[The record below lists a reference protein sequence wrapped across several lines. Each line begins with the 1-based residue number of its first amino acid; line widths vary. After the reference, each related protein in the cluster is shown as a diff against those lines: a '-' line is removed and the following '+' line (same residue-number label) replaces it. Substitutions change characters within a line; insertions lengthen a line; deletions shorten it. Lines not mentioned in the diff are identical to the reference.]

1 MAENETFDIR
11 KWITGFVDPKT
22 WGKSVVYLVMAGCIL
37 FVLLCLKNTFF
48 PSKSIVN
55 KPHALAIGSVAAG
68 AIDQRSTNI
77 VVKDSD
83 WEVGLGGAGITYDN
97 KNGALVGGWVKKK
110 F

>member
-1 MAENETFDIR
+1 VGDQETFDIR

-37 FVLLCLKNTFF
+37 FVLVALKNTFF
-48 PSKSIVN
+48 PNKSIVN
-55 KPHALAIGSVAAG
+55 KPHAVAIGSVAAG

-83 WEVGLGGAGITYDN
+83 WEVGLGGGALTYDN
-97 KNGALVGGWVKKK
+97 KSGAFGGGWVRKK